1 MADDYDLDVEDEEE
15 DDDDCVEDFEGEN
28 VKN

>member
-1 MADDYDLDVEDEEE
+1 MADDYDLDVEDEE